1 MNTCFMDTNLF
12 IRYLVND
19 DPGKADRVEKLL
31 EQATSGKI
39 RLVTADLVIAEGIW
53 VLESAYGLKN
63 AEITPMVKGI
73 LATPGIEGTNAELVG
88 RSLDYYESLNI
99 DEFVKN
105 LRLPIFVIPAKAGIQ
120 LFQDVLDPGFRR
132 GDAPRDFLRDHQY

>member
-1 MNTCFMDTNLF
+1 MKTCFMDTNLF

-39 RLVTADLVIAEGIW
+39 RLVTADLVIAEVIW

-63 AEITPMVKGI
+63 PEITPMVKGI
-73 LATPGIEGTNAELVG
+73 LATPGIEVTNAELVG

-99 DEFVKN
+99 DFIDGYIAAVMDKMKITEIYSFDKKHISRIKE
-105 LRLPIFVIPAKAGIQ
+105 LKRIEP
-120 LFQDVLDPGFRR
+120 
-132 GDAPRDFLRDHQY
+132 

>member
-1 MNTCFMDTNLF
+1 MDTNLF

-39 RLVTADLVIAEGIW
+39 RLVTADLVIAEVIW

-73 LATPGIEGTNAELVG
+73 LATPGIEVTNAELVG

-99 DEFVKN
+99 DFIDGYIAAVMDKMKITDIYSFDKKHISRIRELK
-105 LRLPIFVIPAKAGIQ
+105 RIEP
-120 LFQDVLDPGFRR
+120 
-132 GDAPRDFLRDHQY
+132 

>member
-1 MNTCFMDTNLF
+1 MKTCFMDTNLF

-73 LATPGIEGTNAELVG
+73 LATPGIEVTNAELVG

-99 DEFVKN
+99 DFIDGYIAAVMDKMKITEIYSFDKKHISRIKE
-105 LRLPIFVIPAKAGIQ
+105 LKRIEP
-120 LFQDVLDPGFRR
+120 
-132 GDAPRDFLRDHQY
+132 

>member
-1 MNTCFMDTNLF
+1 MKTCFMDTNLF

-19 DPGKADRVEKLL
+19 DPEKADRVEKLL

-39 RLVTADLVIAEGIW
+39 RLVTADLVIAEVVW

-73 LATPGIEGTNAELVG
+73 LATPGIEVTNAELVG

-99 DEFVKN
+99 DFIDGYIAAVMDKMKITEIYSFDKKQISRIKE
-105 LRLPIFVIPAKAGIQ
+105 LKRIEP
-120 LFQDVLDPGFRR
+120 
-132 GDAPRDFLRDHQY
+132 

>member
-1 MNTCFMDTNLF
+1 MRTCFMDTNLF

-39 RLVTADLVIAEGIW
+39 RLVTADLVIAEVIW

-73 LATPGIEGTNAELVG
+73 LATPGIEVTNAELVG

-99 DEFVKN
+99 DFIDGYIAAVMDKMKITDIYSFDKKHISRIRELK
-105 LRLPIFVIPAKAGIQ
+105 RIEP
-120 LFQDVLDPGFRR
+120 
-132 GDAPRDFLRDHQY
+132 

>member
-1 MNTCFMDTNLF
+1 MDTNLF

-31 EQATSGKI
+31 EQAKSGKI
-39 RLVTADLVIAEGIW
+39 RLVTADLVIAEVIW

-63 AEITPMVKGI
+63 VEITPMVKGI
-73 LATPGIEGTNAELVG
+73 LATPGIEVTNAELVG

-99 DEFVKN
+99 DFIDGYIAAVMDKMKITDIYSFDKKHISRIRELK
-105 LRLPIFVIPAKAGIQ
+105 RIEP
-120 LFQDVLDPGFRR
+120 
-132 GDAPRDFLRDHQY
+132 

>member
-1 MNTCFMDTNLF
+1 MKTCFMDTNLF

-19 DPGKADRVEKLL
+19 DPEKADRVEKLL

-39 RLVTADLVIAEGIW
+39 RLVTADLVIAEVIW

-73 LATPGIEGTNAELVG
+73 LATPGIEVTNAELVG

-99 DEFVKN
+99 DFIDGYIAAVMDKMKITEIYSFDKKHISRIKE
-105 LRLPIFVIPAKAGIQ
+105 LKRIEP
-120 LFQDVLDPGFRR
+120 
-132 GDAPRDFLRDHQY
+132 

>member
-1 MNTCFMDTNLF
+1 MKTCFMDTNLF

-19 DPGKADRVEKLL
+19 DPEKADRVEKLL

-39 RLVTADLVIAEGIW
+39 RLVTAGLVIAEVIW

-73 LATPGIEGTNAELVG
+73 LATPGIEVTNAELVG

-99 DEFVKN
+99 DFIDGYIAAVMDKMKITEIYSFDKKHISRIKE
-105 LRLPIFVIPAKAGIQ
+105 LKRIEP
-120 LFQDVLDPGFRR
+120 
-132 GDAPRDFLRDHQY
+132 

>member
-1 MNTCFMDTNLF
+1 MKTCFMDTNLF

-73 LATPGIEGTNAELVG
+73 LATPGIEVTNAGLVG

-99 DEFVKN
+99 DFIDGYIAAVMDRMKITELYSFDKKHISRIRE
-105 LRLPIFVIPAKAGIQ
+105 LKRIEA
-120 LFQDVLDPGFRR
+120 
-132 GDAPRDFLRDHQY
+132 

>member
-1 MNTCFMDTNLF
+1 MKTCFMDTNLF

-39 RLVTADLVIAEGIW
+39 RLVTADLVIAEVIW

-63 AEITPMVKGI
+63 AEIAPMVKGI
-73 LATPGIEGTNAELVG
+73 LATPGIEVTNAELVG

-99 DEFVKN
+99 DFIDGYIAAIMDKMKITELYSFDKKHISRIKE
-105 LRLPIFVIPAKAGIQ
+105 LKRIEP
-120 LFQDVLDPGFRR
+120 
-132 GDAPRDFLRDHQY
+132 

>member
-1 MNTCFMDTNLF
+1 MKTCFMDTNLF

-31 EQATSGKI
+31 EQAKSGKI
-39 RLVTADLVIAEGIW
+39 RLVTADLVIAEVIW

-63 AEITPMVKGI
+63 VEITPMVKGI
-73 LATPGIEGTNAELVG
+73 LATPGIEVTNAELVG

-99 DEFVKN
+99 DFIDGYIAAVMDKMKITDIYSFDKKHISRIRELK
-105 LRLPIFVIPAKAGIQ
+105 RIEP
-120 LFQDVLDPGFRR
+120 
-132 GDAPRDFLRDHQY
+132 

>member
-1 MNTCFMDTNLF
+1 MKTCFMDTNLF

-39 RLVTADLVIAEGIW
+39 RLVTADLVIAEVIW

-73 LATPGIEGTNAELVG
+73 LATPGIEVTNADMVD
-88 RSLDYYESLNI
+88 RSLDFYESLNI
-99 DEFVKN
+99 DFIDGYIAAVMGKMKITDIYSFDKKHISRIRELK
-105 LRLPIFVIPAKAGIQ
+105 RIEP
-120 LFQDVLDPGFRR
+120 
-132 GDAPRDFLRDHQY
+132 